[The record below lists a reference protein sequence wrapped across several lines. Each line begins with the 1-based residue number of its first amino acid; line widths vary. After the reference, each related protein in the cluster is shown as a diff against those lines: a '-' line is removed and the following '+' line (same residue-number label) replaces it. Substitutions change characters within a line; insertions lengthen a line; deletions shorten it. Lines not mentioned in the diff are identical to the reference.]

1 MGTNRSDFK
10 GCRPGKAR
18 KPGRK
23 RAQAVKMRRFERPS
37 AMPTAPLPHTAA
49 PAAPED
55 APRQD
60 LIYGPDDR
68 PAPPVAFIAAL
79 QHLLAI
85 LVPIVTPGLLICQ
98 ALNVSSRDTTLI
110 VSMSLVISGIA
121 TWLQCRRFGP
131 LGAGLL
137 IVQGTSFN
145 FVGPLIAG
153 GSVMVKQGTPV
164 EAVMAAI
171 FGVVIAGSF
180 VEMGVSRILPFVKRL
195 ITPLVT
201 GIVVLLIGL
210 TLIKVGLI
218 SMGGGYGAM
227 QNGTFANGENLI
239 LSGLVLGAIIVL
251 NRVPVVW
258 VRSTALVLAL
268 VLGYLVAGWM
278 GRLDF
283 TGAREAALFQIPTP
297 LHFGLGFSW
306 SLFVP
311 MLIIYLVTSLEAI
324 GDITATSKVSREPV
338 EGPLWMQRIKGGVL
352 VNGANSLLAGVFNT
366 FPSSVFAQNNGV
378 IQLTGIA
385 SRHVGIWIAGML
397 IVLGLFPGV
406 AGILQAVPEPVLG
419 GAAMVMFGAV
429 AASGINILAGIDLD
443 RRALLIIAVSLAL
456 GLGVSQVPEIL
467 SHLPQAIKNVL
478 ESGVATGGISA
489 LLLNWFLPEKK

>member
-1 MGTNRSDFK
+1 MSQPSRS
-10 GCRPGKAR
+10 
-18 KPGRK
+18 
-23 RAQAVKMRRFERPS
+23 E
-37 AMPTAPLPHTAA
+37 L
-49 PAAPED
+49 
-55 APRQD
+55 
-60 LIYGPDDR
+60 LYGPQDR
-68 PAPPVAFIAAL
+68 PRPLIALLAAI

-85 LVPIVTPGLLICQ
+85 IVPIVTPGLLICQ
-98 ALNVSSRDTTLI
+98 ALGVSPRDTNLI

-121 TWLQCRRFGP
+121 TFVQCRRFGP
-131 LGAGLL
+131 FGAGLL

-153 GSVMVKQGTPV
+153 GALMVKNGTPV

-171 FGVVIAGSF
+171 FGVVMAGSF
-180 VEMGVSRILPFVKRL
+180 VEMGVSRVLPFVKRL

-201 GIVVLLIGL
+201 GIVVLMIGL

-218 SMGGGYGAM
+218 SMGGGFAALG
-227 QNGTFANGENLI
+227 NGTFANGENLL
-239 LSGLVLGAIIVL
+239 LSGTVLATIVVL
-251 NRVPVVW
+251 NRIPLRGLRSSAIVV
-258 VRSTALVLAL
+258 ALL
-268 VLGYLVAGWM
+268 LGYALAAWL
-278 GRLDF
+278 GRLNF
-283 TGAREAALFQIPTP
+283 TGMHEAAWVQIPLP

-311 MLIIYLVTSLEAI
+311 LLVIYLVTSLEAI

-352 VNGANSLLAGVFNT
+352 VNGANSLLAGLFNT

-385 SRHVGIWIAGML
+385 SRHVGLWIAAIL
-397 IVLGLFPGV
+397 VLLGLFPAV
-406 AGILQAVPEPVLG
+406 AGVIQAVPEPVLG

-429 AASGINILAGIDLD
+429 AASGINILASVELD

-456 GLGVSQVPEIL
+456 GLGISQVPEFL
-467 SHLPQAIKNVL
+467 AHMPAGLKAVL
-478 ESGVATGGISA
+478 ESGVATGGLCA
-489 LLLNWFLPEKK
+489 LLMNWFLPETPRAAD

>member
-1 MGTNRSDFK
+1 M
-10 GCRPGKAR
+10 RPHDTPPA
-18 KPGRK
+18 
-23 RAQAVKMRRFERPS
+23 
-37 AMPTAPLPHTAA
+37 LDAA
-49 PAAPED
+49 SSE
-55 APRQD
+55 
-60 LIYGPDDR
+60 LVLGLDDR
-68 PAPPVAFIAAL
+68 PAPLPGMLAAL

-85 LVPIVTPGLLICQ
+85 IVPIVTPGLLICQ
-98 ALNVSSRDTTLI
+98 ALGVSSRDTNLI

-121 TWLQCRRFGP
+121 TFVQCRRIGP
-131 LGAGLL
+131 FGAGLL

-153 GSVMVKQGTPV
+153 GALMVKQGTPV

-171 FGVVIAGSF
+171 FGVVVAGSF

-201 GIVVLLIGL
+201 GIVVLMIGL

-218 SMGGGYGAM
+218 SMGGGYTALA
-227 QNGTFANGENLI
+227 NGSFANGENLL
-239 LSGLVLGAIIVL
+239 LSGVVLGIIVAI

-258 VRSTALVLAL
+258 MRSAAIVIALAVGYALAAWL
-268 VLGYLVAGWM
+268 

-283 TGAREAALFQIPTP
+283 TGMHEAPAFQVPLP

-311 MLIIYLVTSLEAI
+311 MLVIYLVTSLEAI
-324 GDITATSKVSREPV
+324 GDVTATSKVSRQPV
-338 EGPLWMQRIKGGVL
+338 EGPLWMERIKGGVL
-352 VNGANSLLAGVFNT
+352 VNGANSLLAGIFNT
-366 FPSSVFAQNNGV
+366 FPSSIFAQNNGV

-385 SRHVGIWIAGML
+385 SRYVGMWIAL
-397 IVLGLFPGV
+397 FLVILGLFPAV
-406 AGILQAVPEPVLG
+406 AGVIQAVPEPVLG

-429 AASGINILAGIDLD
+429 AAAGINILAGVHLD

-456 GLGVSQVPEIL
+456 GLGVSQVPEFL
-467 SHLPQAIKNVL
+467 VHMPAAVRNVL
-478 ESGVATGGISA
+478 ESGVATGGLCA
-489 LLLNWFLPEKK
+489 LVLNWFLPETPPETPNANPAGEH

>member
-1 MGTNRSDFK
+1 MPSAPAHQGADDAPVHDLVYGPND
-10 GCRPGKAR
+10 
-18 KPGRK
+18 
-23 RAQAVKMRRFERPS
+23 RPS
-37 AMPTAPLPHTAA
+37 
-49 PAAPED
+49 PA
-55 APRQD
+55 
-60 LIYGPDDR
+60 
-68 PAPPVAFIAAL
+68 VAFVAAL

-98 ALNVSSRDTTLI
+98 ALNVPTRDTTLI

-121 TWLQCRRFGP
+121 TFLQCRRFGP

-153 GSVMVKQGTPV
+153 GSLMVKQGTPV

-180 VEMGVSRILPFVKRL
+180 VEMAVSRILPFIKRL

-210 TLIKVGLI
+210 TLIKVGLV

-227 QNGTFANGENLI
+227 VRGTFASAQNLT
-239 LSGLVLGAIIVL
+239 LSCLVLGTIVVL
-251 NRVPVVW
+251 NRVPIVW
-258 VRSTALVLAL
+258 VRSTALVIALAI
-268 VLGYLVAGWM
+268 GYLAAAAM

-283 TGAREAALFQIPTP
+283 TGAREAALFQVPTP
-297 LHFGLGFSW
+297 LHFGIGFSW

-311 MLIIYLVTSLEAI
+311 MLIIYVVTSLEAI
-324 GDITATSKVSREPV
+324 GDVTATSKVSREPV

-385 SRHVGIWIAGML
+385 SRHVGVWIAGML
-397 IVLGLFPGV
+397 VVLGLFPAV
-406 AGILQAVPEPVLG
+406 AGVLQAVPEPVLG

-429 AASGINILAGIDLD
+429 AASGINILAGVKLD

-467 SHLPQAIKNVL
+467 ANLPHALKNVL
-478 ESGVATGGISA
+478 ASGVATGGLCA
-489 LLLNWFLPEKK
+489 LLMNWFLPERK

>member
-1 MGTNRSDFK
+1 MPQPSRS
-10 GCRPGKAR
+10 
-18 KPGRK
+18 
-23 RAQAVKMRRFERPS
+23 E
-37 AMPTAPLPHTAA
+37 L
-49 PAAPED
+49 
-55 APRQD
+55 
-60 LIYGPDDR
+60 LYGPADR
-68 PAPPVAFIAAL
+68 PRPLIALLAAI

-85 LVPIVTPGLLICQ
+85 IVPIVTPGLLICQ
-98 ALNVSSRDTTLI
+98 ALGVAPRDTNLI

-121 TWLQCRRFGP
+121 TFVQCRRFGP
-131 LGAGLL
+131 FGAGLL

-153 GSVMVKQGTPV
+153 GALMVKNGTPV

-171 FGVVIAGSF
+171 FGVVMAGSF

-201 GIVVLLIGL
+201 GIVVLMIGL

-218 SMGGGYGAM
+218 SMGGGFAALG
-227 QNGTFANGENLI
+227 NGTFANGENLL
-239 LSGLVLGAIIVL
+239 LSGTVLATIVVL
-251 NRVPVVW
+251 NRIPLRGLRSSAIVV
-258 VRSTALVLAL
+258 ALL
-268 VLGYLVAGWM
+268 LGYALAAWL

-283 TGAREAALFQIPTP
+283 TGMHQAAWIQVPLP

-306 SLFVP
+306 ALFVP
-311 MLIIYLVTSLEAI
+311 LLVIYLVTSLEAI

-352 VNGANSLLAGVFNT
+352 VNGANSLLAGLFNT

-385 SRHVGIWIAGML
+385 SRHVGLWIAAIL
-397 IVLGLFPGV
+397 VLLGLFPAV
-406 AGILQAVPEPVLG
+406 AGVIQAVPEPVLG

-429 AASGINILAGIDLD
+429 AASGINILAGVDLD

-456 GLGVSQVPEIL
+456 GLGISQVPEFL
-467 SHLPQAIKNVL
+467 AHLPAGLRAVL
-478 ESGVATGGISA
+478 ESGVATGGLCA
-489 LLLNWFLPEKK
+489 LLLNWFLPETPKAAD

>member
-1 MGTNRSDFK
+1 MSQPSRS
-10 GCRPGKAR
+10 
-18 KPGRK
+18 
-23 RAQAVKMRRFERPS
+23 E
-37 AMPTAPLPHTAA
+37 L
-49 PAAPED
+49 
-55 APRQD
+55 
-60 LIYGPDDR
+60 LYGPQDR
-68 PAPPVAFIAAL
+68 PRPLIALLAAI

-85 LVPIVTPGLLICQ
+85 IVPIVTPGLLICQ
-98 ALNVSSRDTTLI
+98 ALGVSPRDTNLI

-121 TWLQCRRFGP
+121 TFVQCRRFGP
-131 LGAGLL
+131 FGAGLL

-153 GSVMVKQGTPV
+153 GALMVKNGTPV

-171 FGVVIAGSF
+171 FGVVMAGSF
-180 VEMGVSRILPFVKRL
+180 VEMGVSRVLPFVKRL

-201 GIVVLLIGL
+201 GIVVLMIGL

-218 SMGGGYGAM
+218 SMGGGFAALG
-227 QNGTFANGENLI
+227 NGTFANGENLL
-239 LSGLVLGAIIVL
+239 LSGTVLATIVVL
-251 NRVPVVW
+251 NRLPLRGLRSSAIVV
-258 VRSTALVLAL
+258 ALL
-268 VLGYLVAGWM
+268 LGYALAAWL
-278 GRLDF
+278 GRLNF
-283 TGAREAALFQIPTP
+283 TGMHEAAWVQIPMP

-311 MLIIYLVTSLEAI
+311 LLVIYLVTSLEAI

-352 VNGANSLLAGVFNT
+352 VNGANSLLAGLFNT

-385 SRHVGIWIAGML
+385 SRHVGLWIAAIL
-397 IVLGLFPGV
+397 VLLGLFPAV
-406 AGILQAVPEPVLG
+406 AGVIQAVPEPVLG

-429 AASGINILAGIDLD
+429 AASGINILASVDMD

-456 GLGVSQVPEIL
+456 GLGISQVPEFL
-467 SHLPQAIKNVL
+467 AHMPAGLRAVL
-478 ESGVATGGISA
+478 ESGVATGGLCA
-489 LLLNWFLPEKK
+489 LLMNWFLPETPKAAG

>member
-1 MGTNRSDFK
+1 M
-10 GCRPGKAR
+10 
-18 KPGRK
+18 
-23 RAQAVKMRRFERPS
+23 
-37 AMPTAPLPHTAA
+37 TAPLP
-49 PAAPED
+49 PSD
-55 APRQD
+55 D
-60 LIYGPDDR
+60 LILGLEDR
-68 PAPPVAFIAAL
+68 PRPLLGLLAAL

-85 LVPIVTPGLLICQ
+85 IVPIVTPGLLICQ
-98 ALNVSSRDTTLI
+98 ALGVSARDTNMI

-121 TWLQCRRFGP
+121 TFVQCRRIGP
-131 LGAGLL
+131 FGAGLL

-153 GSVMVKQGTPV
+153 GALMVQQGTPV

-180 VEMGVSRILPFVKRL
+180 VEIGISRILPFVKKL

-201 GIVVLLIGL
+201 GIVVLMIGL

-227 QNGTFANGENLI
+227 ANGTFANGENLM
-239 LSGLVLGAIIVL
+239 LSGLVLAIIVVL
-251 NRVPVVW
+251 NRIPVTW
-258 VRSTALVLAL
+258 MRSAAIVIALAMGYALA
-268 VLGYLVAGWM
+268 GYL

-283 TGAREAALFQIPTP
+283 TGMHQAALFQVPTP

-306 SLFVP
+306 ALFIP
-311 MLIIYLVTSLEAI
+311 MLVIYLVTSLEAI
-324 GDITATSKVSREPV
+324 GDVTATSKVSRQPV

-352 VNGANSLLAGVFNT
+352 VNGVNSMLAGLFNT
-366 FPSSVFAQNNGV
+366 FPSSIFAQNNGV

-385 SRHVGIWIAGML
+385 SRHIGVWIAAML
-397 IVLGLFPGV
+397 VLLGLFPTV
-406 AGILQAVPEPVLG
+406 AGVIQAVPEPVLG

-429 AASGINILAGIDLD
+429 AASGINILASVDLD

-456 GLGVSQVPEIL
+456 GLGVAQVPEFL
-467 SHLPQAIKNVL
+467 AHMPGALRNVL
-478 ESGVATGGISA
+478 ESGVATGGICA
-489 LLLNWFLPEKK
+489 LVLNWFLPAAPAARQ

>member
-1 MGTNRSDFK
+1 MQPASS
-10 GCRPGKAR
+10 
-18 KPGRK
+18 
-23 RAQAVKMRRFERPS
+23 AQS
-37 AMPTAPLPHTAA
+37 ASHGAD
-49 PAAPED
+49 D
-55 APRQD
+55 AESSRD
-60 LIYGPDDR
+60 LVYGPNDR
-68 PAPPVAFIAAL
+68 PAPMVAFVAAV

-85 LVPIVTPGLLICQ
+85 IVPIVTPGLLICQ
-98 ALNVSSRDTTLI
+98 ALGVSSRDTTLI

-121 TWLQCRRFGP
+121 TFVQCKRFGP

-164 EAVMAAI
+164 ETVMAAI

-227 QNGTFANGENLI
+227 ANGTFASAQNLT
-239 LSGLVLGAIIVL
+239 LSGLVLGTIILL
-251 NRVPVVW
+251 NRVPIVW
-258 VRSTALVLAL
+258 VRSTALVIAL
-268 VLGYLVAGWM
+268 VIGYLAAAFL

-283 TGAREAALFQIPTP
+283 TGMHQAALFQIPTP
-297 LHFGLGFSW
+297 LHFGIGFSW
-306 SLFVP
+306 SLFIP

-324 GDITATSKVSREPV
+324 GDVTATSKISKEPV
-338 EGPLWMQRIKGGVL
+338 EGPVWMQRIKGGVL

-378 IQLTGIA
+378 IQITGVA
-385 SRHVGIWIAGML
+385 SRYVGIWIAGML
-397 IVLGLFPGV
+397 VVLGLFPVV
-406 AGILQAVPEPVLG
+406 AGALQAVPEPVLG

-429 AASGINILAGIDLD
+429 AASGINILAGIHLD

-456 GLGVSQVPEIL
+456 GLGVSQVPDIL
-467 SHLPQAIKNVL
+467 NSLPHALKNVL
-478 ESGVATGGISA
+478 ESGVATGGICA
-489 LLLNWFLPEKK
+489 LVMNWFLPEKK

>member
-1 MGTNRSDFK
+1 MQSASST
-10 GCRPGKAR
+10 P
-18 KPGRK
+18 
-23 RAQAVKMRRFERPS
+23 RAATHGADDTE
-37 AMPTAPLPHTAA
+37 PTH
-49 PAAPED
+49 
-55 APRQD
+55 D
-60 LIYGPDDR
+60 LVYGPNDR
-68 PAPPVAFIAAL
+68 PAPTIAFVAAL

-98 ALNVSSRDTTLI
+98 ALGVSSRDTTLI

-121 TWLQCRRFGP
+121 TFLQCKRVGP

-153 GSVMVKQGTPV
+153 GSLMVKQGTPV
-164 EAVMAAI
+164 ETVMAAI

-180 VEMGVSRILPFVKRL
+180 VEMAVSRILPFIKRL

-218 SMGGGYGAM
+218 SMGGGYGAIAKGSFASV
-227 QNGTFANGENLI
+227 QNLT
-239 LSGLVLGAIIVL
+239 LSGLVLGTIIVL
-251 NRVPVVW
+251 NRVPIVW
-258 VRSTALVLAL
+258 VRSTALVIALAI
-268 VLGYLVAGWM
+268 GYIVAGAM

-324 GDITATSKVSREPV
+324 GDVTATSKVSKEPV
-338 EGPLWMQRIKGGVL
+338 EGPVWMRRIKGGVL
-352 VNGANSLLAGVFNT
+352 VNGFNSLLAGFFNT

-385 SRHVGIWIAGML
+385 SRHVGLWIAGML
-397 IVLGLFPGV
+397 VVLGLFPPV
-406 AGILQAVPEPVLG
+406 AGVLQAVPEPVLG

-429 AASGINILAGIDLD
+429 AASGINILAGTRLD

-467 SHLPQAIKNVL
+467 TSLPHALKNVL
-478 ESGVATGGISA
+478 ESGVATGGICA
-489 LLLNWFLPEKK
+489 LVMNWFLPEKR